1 MGSQGD
7 DTQGG
12 PLAGRR
18 LSGRPRGKRACPWVG
33 AGDSGELRGSS
44 AGRSRKVCTANLAS
58 HGKRKG
64 AGGTDLGLR
73 ERPEGP
79 TGPEEDRRP
88 TPRRPQGWSGQAD
101 WERPSCLRC
110 HRPPWL
116 VLRSALQK
124 SDDTQARTRIRS

>member
-12 PLAGRR
+12 PLAGRQ

-44 AGRSRKVCTANLAS
+44 AGRSPKVCAANLAS
-58 HGKRKG
+58 QGKRKG
-64 AGGTDLGLR
+64 AGGTDLGLG

-79 TGPEEDRRP
+79 TGPEEDRCP
-88 TPRRPQGWSGQAD
+88 TPPAAPRAGQGRQTG
-101 WERPSCLRC
+101 RG
-110 HRPPWL
+110 
-116 VLRSALQK
+116 
-124 SDDTQARTRIRS
+124 